1 MIFNKYPYT
10 DFHEMNLDWFLVKF
24 RELLSKFEAFVDVN
38 TIHFANP
45 ILWDITSQYTP
56 NTVVV
61 NDGLGYVSIKPV
73 PAGIEIDNTEYWTV
87 IFDEKLIHEKIME
100 AFTLKNYETALTAPE
115 YIPTATLFWLN
126 GYLSSA
132 LTDIAIDTEFTENVN
147 YKIVSVADI
156 FNVLQIVGE
165 ERQYRNTGTHFYK
178 RNILGVNYDTFDAD
192 SKLLFNETLLEDC
205 TSATF
210 IVDDIPGSNLL
221 YLYLNVAFKANT
233 PAQAVY
239 KLTEDLDIT
248 KFGGRFFKAA
258 TFLGVG
264 NVATRL
270 TGATVPITIEDLT
283 ITADD
288 DTEVHYKKI
297 EGRERPSTQV
307 MTNESGNVHIRLN
320 GDGTF
325 YFDYSPF
332 TPHVGSAYVTSLY
345 ISATVSY

>member
-45 ILWDITSQYTP
+45 ILWDITSQYPP
-56 NTVVV
+56 NTIVV
-61 NDGLGYVSIKPV
+61 NEGLGYVSIKPV

-132 LTDIAIDTEFTENVN
+132 LTDIAINTEFTENVN

-165 ERQYRNTGTHFYK
+165 ERQYRNIGTHFYK

-264 NVATRL
+264 KYN
-270 TGATVPITIEDLT
+270 
-283 ITADD
+283 
-288 DTEVHYKKI
+288 
-297 EGRERPSTQV
+297 
-307 MTNESGNVHIRLN
+307 
-320 GDGTF
+320 F
-325 YFDYSPF
+325 
-332 TPHVGSAYVTSLY
+332 LY
-345 ISATVSY
+345 CLF